1 MNFGDCLK
9 SILDDREISQR
20 EFARQLNI
28 APTTLNGYIRNTR
41 QPDFELV
48 KKIADK
54 LGVSVDYLFGTE
66 GNRDYTFA
74 ERELIMNYR
83 QMTDENKKLFKQL
96 SAELAKHI

>member
-28 APTTLNGYIRNTR
+28 APTTLNGYIKNTR

-66 GNRDYTFA
+66 GNHDYTFE

-83 QMTDENKKLFKQL
+83 QMTGENKKLFKQL

>member
-1 MNFGDCLK
+1 MLDYEYINVLAE
-9 SILDDREISQR
+9 ILLDETCSEKERKLR
-20 EFARQLNI
+20 
-28 APTTLNGYIRNTR
+28 
-41 QPDFELV
+41 FELV

-66 GNRDYTFA
+66 GNRDYTFE

>member
-48 KKIADK
+48 IIIADK

-66 GNRDYTFA
+66 DNCDYTI
-74 ERELIMNYR
+74 EEKELIMNYR
-83 QMTDENKKLFKQL
+83 QMNSENRKLFKQL

>member
-1 MNFGDCLK
+1 M
-9 SILDDREISQR
+9 
-20 EFARQLNI
+20 NI

-66 GNRDYTFA
+66 DNCDYTI
-74 ERELIMNYR
+74 EEKELIMNYR
-83 QMTDENKKLFKQL
+83 QMNSENRKLFKQL

>member
-48 KKIADK
+48 KKLLIS
-54 LGVSVDYLFGTE
+54 LGC
-66 GNRDYTFA
+66 R
-74 ERELIMNYR
+74 
-83 QMTDENKKLFKQL
+83 
-96 SAELAKHI
+96 

>member
-41 QPDFELV
+41 QPDFERKTTVITLL
-48 KKIADK
+48 KKK
-54 LGVSVDYLFGTE
+54 
-66 GNRDYTFA
+66 N
-74 ERELIMNYR
+74 
-83 QMTDENKKLFKQL
+83 
-96 SAELAKHI
+96 

>member
-28 APTTLNGYIRNTR
+28 APTTLNGYIKNTR

-66 GNRDYTFA
+66 DNCDYTF
-74 ERELIMNYR
+74 EEKELIMNYR
-83 QMTDENKKLFKQL
+83 QMNSENRKLFKQL

>member
-9 SILDDREISQR
+9 SILDDKEISQR

-28 APTTLNGYIRNTR
+28 APTTLNGYIKNTR

-66 GNRDYTFA
+66 DNRDYTFE

-83 QMTDENKKLFKQL
+83 HMTGENKKLFKQL
-96 SAELAKHI
+96 SAKLAKHI

>member
-66 GNRDYTFA
+66 DNRDYTFE

-83 QMTDENKKLFKQL
+83 QMNSENRKLFKQL

>member
-66 GNRDYTFA
+66 DNCDYTI
-74 ERELIMNYR
+74 EEKELIMNYR
-83 QMTDENKKLFKQL
+83 QMNSENRKLFKQL